1 MLNGQKWRFLVRA
14 VAAWI
19 CNWLKYR
26 RQNVVLQRV
35 LTLVPVLKLAGVAL
49 RAAFFVGG
57 ALRIH

>member
-1 MLNGQKWRFLVRA
+1 M
-14 VAAWI
+14 AAWI
-19 CNWLKYR
+19 YNWLKYR

-49 RAAFFVGG
+49 RAAFFIGG